1 MSSAKINALTGL
13 GINVTSGVL
22 AEAVNLHK
30 KAVVERNAQRVV
42 DCLGKM
48 EQFYENLQQK
58 KRKARK
64 ELNEAQDSIR
74 DLSKR
79 VSYLNETND
88 YMPLLQVVDPRGFDE
103 ECWAVGKC
111 PSEEVTR
118 LNNIIIKFTPKKVN
132 EVAVDLS

>member
-64 ELNEAQDSIR
+64 ELNKAQDSIR

-79 VSYLNETND
+79 VAYLNETND
-88 YMPLLQVVDPRGFDE
+88 YMPLLQVVDPRGFHDE
-103 ECWAVGKC
+103 CCASSKC
-111 PSEEVTR
+111 ITEEVIR
-118 LNNIIIKFTPKKVN
+118 LDNIIHKFTPKKVN